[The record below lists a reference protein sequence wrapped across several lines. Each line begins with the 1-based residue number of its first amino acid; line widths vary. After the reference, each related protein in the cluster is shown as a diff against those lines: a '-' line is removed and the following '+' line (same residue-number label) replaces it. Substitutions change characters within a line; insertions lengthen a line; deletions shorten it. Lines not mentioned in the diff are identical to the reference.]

1 MSSPSCQLP
10 SALALVAAQHA
21 DRLEPELRVRADRAL
36 VVGGGVDR
44 EAMVAALLD
53 QVGDDEPQ
61 RLGAE
66 PLPLVRGG
74 EADVERGV
82 LVLVGLLVDEQQ
94 PGELA
99 PDLDHVDV
107 LLVLLDQVTPHPRL
121 VPLVPPA
128 RDRGLGQQRV
138 QRRGVVLTHRAE
150 RDSGAVEDGIRGH
163 AGSMADV
170 QQGGWRRPA
179 EIAPDLALTLRTCG
193 VMPAEGAMRT
203 QTEAPVVEPR
213 AVQSEDAG
221 VTLAGVAKRFGA
233 VEALSGVSLRARPGE
248 TLAVVGPSGCGKS
261 TLLELVCGLQA
272 PDAGT
277 IDAPPAALMP
287 QHDGLL
293 PWLSALDNAGLALRV
308 AGRSKAEARAAAH
321 EHFAAF
327 GLEGF
332 EGTRPAELSG
342 GMRQRVAFLRTL
354 LAGRPLLCLDEPFG
368 ALDAL
373 TRAQLQRWL
382 AGALVR
388 EPRTVLL
395 VTHDVEEAVLL
406 ADRIVLLSPRPGR
419 VVAELSVE
427 LPRPRERTDPKVVEL
442 RERALRA
449 LGVD

>member
-1 MSSPSCQLP
+1 
-10 SALALVAAQHA
+10 
-21 DRLEPELRVRADRAL
+21 
-36 VVGGGVDR
+36 
-44 EAMVAALLD
+44 
-53 QVGDDEPQ
+53 
-61 RLGAE
+61 
-66 PLPLVRGG
+66 
-74 EADVERGV
+74 
-82 LVLVGLLVDEQQ
+82 
-94 PGELA
+94 
-99 PDLDHVDV
+99 
-107 LLVLLDQVTPHPRL
+107 
-121 VPLVPPA
+121 
-128 RDRGLGQQRV
+128 
-138 QRRGVVLTHRAE
+138 
-150 RDSGAVEDGIRGH
+150 
-163 AGSMADV
+163 
-170 QQGGWRRPA
+170 
-179 EIAPDLALTLRTCG
+179 
-193 VMPAEGAMRT
+193 MRT

-213 AVQSEDAG
+213 AVQSVDAG
-221 VTLAGVAKRFGA
+221 VTLAGVSKRFGA

-261 TLLELVCGLQA
+261 TLLELVCGLQS

-332 EGTRPAELSG
+332 EATRPAELSG

-382 AGALVR
+382 AGALMR